1 MAKSRLRPPEITEL
15 KREHAK
21 EIAELKDAHIK
32 ALEAAWEGGR
42 EKGLQKV
49 KDMEERASK
58 IAIHAERTAKDA
70 LKRAGEGTLAA
81 PSVLPG
87 SIVPD
92 ISVEVDL
99 EDVMNVDTAYHDVE
113 ANPKKAISEA
123 QEIASNL
130 SIEIKDTI
138 REAQELADATAVA
151 AQAEAD
157 RVKVIAE
164 SQVEEARVHVKE
176 VERMAAEAVQERA
189 ETIAKQNRINKNWEG
204 KQLLPRAE
212 QKIAETADQAAKAAE
227 EAKIKRSVEA
237 EALSINEAMKTKAE
251 VAAKHAAETAKKVGH
266 ILAAKKHKKKHKH

>member
-1 MAKSRLRPPEITEL
+1 MAKSRLRPPEIAEL
-15 KREHAK
+15 KRAHAK
-21 EIAELKDAHIK
+21 EIAELKEAHIK

-42 EKGLQKV
+42 EKGLQKAT
-49 KDMEERASK
+49 DMEERASR

-70 LKRAGEGTLAA
+70 LKRAGEVLPA

-87 SIVPD
+87 SIIPD
-92 ISVEVDL
+92 ISEEVDL

-123 QEIASNL
+123 QEIATNL
-130 SIEIKDTI
+130 SIDIKDTI

-157 RVKVIAE
+157 RVRVIAE
-164 SQVEEARVHVKE
+164 SQVEEARAHVKE

-189 ETIAKQNRINKNWEG
+189 ETIAKQNRVNKNWEG

-212 QKIAETADQAAKAAE
+212 QKIAETAEQVAKAAE

-237 EALSINEAMKTKAE
+237 EALSTARITKEAAE
-251 VAAKHAAETAKKVGH
+251 RAAKHAAETAKKVKH
-266 ILAAKKHKKKHKH
+266 ILSAKKHKKKHKP